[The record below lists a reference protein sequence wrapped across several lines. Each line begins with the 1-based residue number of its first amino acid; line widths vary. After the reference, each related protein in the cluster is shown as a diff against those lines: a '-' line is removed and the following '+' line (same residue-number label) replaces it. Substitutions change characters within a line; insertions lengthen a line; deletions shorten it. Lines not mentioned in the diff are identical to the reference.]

1 MKTSRSLF
9 DESKGKKSLD
19 AERVFEAEMAVRRRT
34 MIKVCVPAGI
44 LLVLAVIWIIMW
56 QYSLARKPRSK
67 SSRTEQTAIAKT
79 VSELREAG
87 YEAAPLKLR
96 LFTDENPPQELAS
109 LLIEAADRRPSTIR
123 VEMRNFT
130 SLPDGDPLRE
140 NAGQQKI
147 VLRATSSMEAHSWE
161 KTMELGRDGANDL
174 AGQINEWHLELFP
187 DRGVVFSE
195 AARVN

>member
-9 DESKGKKSLD
+9 DENKEKKSLD
-19 AERVFEAEMAVRRRT
+19 AERAFEAEMAVRRRT

-44 LLVLAVIWIIMW
+44 LLVLVVIGLVIW
-56 QYSLARKPRSK
+56 QNSLARKSRKKTSK
-67 SSRTEQTAIAKT
+67 TEQTAIAKT

-123 VEMRNFT
+123 VEMRHFT
-130 SLPDGDPLRE
+130 SLPDGDPLIDS
-140 NAGQQKI
+140 AGQRKI
-147 VLRATSSMEAHSWE
+147 VLRAVSSMDAHTWE
-161 KTMELGRDGANDL
+161 KTMELGKENTEDL
-174 AGQINEWHLELFP
+174 TALINEWHLDLFP
-187 DRGVVFSE
+187 DRGAVFPE
-195 AARVN
+195 AIQGN

>member
-9 DESKGKKSLD
+9 DENKEKKSLD
-19 AERVFEAEMAVRRRT
+19 AERAFEAEMAVRRRT

-44 LLVLAVIWIIMW
+44 LLVLVVIGLVIW
-56 QYSLARKPRSK
+56 QNSLARKSRKKTSK
-67 SSRTEQTAIAKT
+67 TEQTAIAKT

-130 SLPDGDPLRE
+130 SLPEGDPLRE